1 MLILASDSATYLQLR
16 HENSLK
22 NLPSSN
28 LVRCWPSGSAVM
40 QCGYIEGGE
49 QDPFWGCEEMLAIKP
64 NSGFVAAHKSHAHK
78 LLTVGFTA

>member
-1 MLILASDSATYLQLR
+1 
-16 HENSLK
+16 
-22 NLPSSN
+22 
-28 LVRCWPSGSAVM
+28 M